1 MTSTPD
7 GEHPSGEIFMDEK
20 QLRKSLSD
28 LPLGGFRFYQQTGS
42 TNDVALAWATEG
54 ASDLSLVVADEQTS
68 GRGRLGRRWLTPPGT
83 ALALSLIIHPKP
95 SERDRFSLFSG
106 LGSLALTQILSE
118 RGLPA
123 QIKWPNDVLISG
135 RKTAGILVEAVWMGD
150 QVESVVIGVGVNVL
164 AESAP
169 SSSEVQ
175 FPATSIHSEGL
186 KIDRIELLHDFLSR
200 LISLRQQLGNEG
212 FIQEWEKALAFKN
225 TTVRIWSEPAAG
237 QVEPSSFTGV
247 LRGLDADGGL
257 ILETASGIETI
268 QFGEIRL
275 RPV

>member
-1 MTSTPD
+1 MGNTCQVN
-7 GEHPSGEIFMDEK
+7 FMDEK

-54 ASDLSLVVADEQTS
+54 AADLSLVVADEQTS

-83 ALALSLIIHPKP
+83 ALALSLILHPNP

-164 AESAP
+164 ADSIP

-186 KIDRIELLHDFLSR
+186 IIDRIELLHDFLSR

-212 FIQEWEKALAFKN
+212 FIQEWEKALA
-225 TTVRIWSEPAAG
+225 
-237 QVEPSSFTGV
+237 
-247 LRGLDADGGL
+247 L
-257 ILETASGIETI
+257 
-268 QFGEIRL
+268 
-275 RPV
+275 

>member
-1 MTSTPD
+1 MKFLRQVY
-7 GEHPSGEIFMDEK
+7 FMDEK
-20 QLRKSLSD
+20 QLRKSLAD
-28 LPLGGFRFYQQTGS
+28 LPLGGIRFFKQTGS

-54 ASDLSLVVADEQTS
+54 AADLSLVVADEQTS

-83 ALALSLIIHPKP
+83 ALALSLILHPKP
-95 SERDRFSLFSG
+95 TEYNYFSLFSG

-123 QIKWPNDVLISG
+123 QVKWPNDVLIAE

-150 QVESVVIGVGVNVL
+150 QVESVVIGIGVNVL
-164 AESAP
+164 PESTP
-169 SSSEVQ
+169 PSSEVY

-186 KIDRIELLHDFLSR
+186 KIDRIELLHDLLSR
-200 LISLRQQLGNEG
+200 MISLRPQLASEG
-212 FIQEWEKALAFKN
+212 FIRSWEKALAFMNKS
-225 TTVRIWSEPAAG
+225 VQIWSEPATG
-237 QVEPSSFTGV
+237 QTESSSLTGI
-247 LRGLDADGGL
+247 LRGLEADGAL
-257 ILETASGIETI
+257 RLETSSGIQKI